1 MNVALL
7 IPRPLAVR
15 EQVRGVIRQQLNAT
29 LWRVSRPA
37 GDVLGYVE
45 HLAGNGHAFR
55 AKRMTADRR
64 GFNAYGDFDE
74 FDDAVE
80 ALRR

>member
-1 MNVALL
+1 MNVSML

-15 EQVRGVIRQQLNAT
+15 EHARGVIRQQLNAS
-29 LWRVSRPA
+29 LWRVTRPA

-45 HLAGNGHAFR
+45 HVAEGAHAFR

-64 GFNAYGDFDE
+64 GFNAYGDFDD
-74 FDDAVE
+74 FDEAVE
-80 ALRR
+80 ALRW